1 MIIILKSTLLIKGLI
16 QNHFDTMLFTE
27 ELVHDVILQTTNTN
41 YKPNVAFI
49 PSHHGGEIGGSL
61 EKKVI
66 SILALSHADTFG
78 EVGCGRGKF
87 ILHMKL
93 LHQHNTCFGV
103 ECVTSRLTE
112 GHYWWSKIYATLL
125 SDVPCTSHH
134 VNSRRNPQA
143 PIFINGNFTE
153 ESFWSTHGETYFSR
167 RNLKLFI
174 NNYGEHMLH
183 DGTQT
188 KLEMK
193 LDQYCASGTFVV
205 ALSKMFMDR
214 EAWDIWVQKQV
225 ITHKIKAEDVSW
237 TRGRAG
243 GIIKLYVYVKY

>member
-1 MIIILKSTLLIKGLI
+1 
-16 QNHFDTMLFTE
+16 MLFPTAS
-27 ELVHDVILQTTNTN
+27 VNDVILHTSDTN
-41 YKPNVAFI
+41 YKPNTAFI

-61 EKKVI
+61 EEKII
-66 SILALSHADTFG
+66 SVLALSHADTFG

-87 ILHMKL
+87 ILRMKL

-103 ECVTSRLTE
+103 ECVTSRVAE
-112 GHYWWSKIYATLL
+112 GHSWWTKIYATLL
-125 SDVPCTSHH
+125 SEVPCTSHH
-134 VNSRRNPQA
+134 GNSRRNPQP

-153 ESFWSTHGETYFSR
+153 DSFWIRHGETYFSPH
-167 RNLKLFI
+167 NLKLFL

-205 ALSKMFMDR
+205 ALSKMFLDR
-214 EAWDIWVQKQV
+214 KAWDTWVEKRV
-225 ITHKIKAEDVSW
+225 ITHKIKAGDVSW
-237 TRGRAG
+237 TRGREG
-243 GIIKLYVYVKY
+243 GKIKVYVYVKY